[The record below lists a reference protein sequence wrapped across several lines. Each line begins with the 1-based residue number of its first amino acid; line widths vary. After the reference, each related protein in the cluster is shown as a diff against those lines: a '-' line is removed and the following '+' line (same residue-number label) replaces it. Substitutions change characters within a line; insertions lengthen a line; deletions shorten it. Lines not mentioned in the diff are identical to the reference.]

1 MEDATVCTGTATG
14 VIGAVGRNVLNSLSE
29 NAGNQLWPAMVEQNY
44 VQRVREL
51 VQKLVAPVADDVDER
66 DYYPAD
72 VIRAFAREG
81 CNAITLP
88 QEYGGRGMPYAMAV
102 ALCEE
107 IAASSAAT
115 AASLITIFQAQTM
128 LNLFGDESIKRQ
140 YLPQF
145 ASGLISAYA
154 LTEQNH
160 GSDIRRLDTKAQF
173 NGDSWTLNGEK
184 HFISAATEADFA
196 IVLAEAERG
205 VSAFAV
211 PLKLEGIEIY
221 EGRNS
226 STFGLRNGPH
236 MNVRFK
242 DVILPVNHLIGE
254 EGRGVRQ
261 AVTVLD
267 HSRTLAAAIS
277 IGIARAAFD
286 GALAFASGRKV
297 FDRRVLE
304 FQGIQWYFADMLA
317 EIDAARLL
325 VYRTAEALQAHDNI
339 ALWGSAAKLKASSVA
354 TSVAV
359 KAAQICGAY
368 GIMKHAPFG
377 RYIRDAKAYEIGG
390 GSSEVLKN
398 TIAKHLVQSA
408 SKAGARSG

>member
-1 MEDATVCTGTATG
+1 M
-14 VIGAVGRNVLNSLSE
+14 SLADHDFGE
-29 NAGNQLWPAMVEQNY
+29 QLWPAMVEQNY
-44 VQRVREL
+44 VRRLREL
-51 VQKLVAPVADDVDER
+51 VEQIVAPVADDVDER

-72 VIRAFAREG
+72 IIRTFAQEG
-81 CNAITLP
+81 YNAITLP
-88 QEYGGRGMPYAMAV
+88 VEYGGRGMPYAMAV

-128 LNLFGDESIKRQ
+128 LKIFGGESLKRQ
-140 YLPQF
+140 YLPLF
-145 ASGLISAYA
+145 AKGLISAYA

-160 GSDIRRLDTKAQF
+160 GSDIRKLDTKAKF
-173 NGDSWTLNGEK
+173 SRESWILNGEK

-211 PLKLEGIEIY
+211 PLKTDGIEIY

-226 STFGLRNGPH
+226 TTFGLRNGPH

-242 DVILPVNHLIGE
+242 DVVLPADHLVGE

-277 IGIARAAFD
+277 VGIARSAFD
-286 GALAFASGRKV
+286 GALRFASGRKV

-317 EIDAARLL
+317 DIDAARLL
-325 VYRTAEALQAHDNI
+325 VYRTAEALQTHDNI

-359 KAAQICGAY
+359 QAAQICGAY

-398 TIAKHLVQSA
+398 TIAKHLVLFA
-408 SKAGARSG
+408 AGAGAHSP

>member
-1 MEDATVCTGTATG
+1 MSVE
-14 VIGAVGRNVLNSLSE
+14 SE
-29 NAGNQLWPAMVEQNY
+29 QITDKLWPSMVDAAF
-44 VQRVREL
+44 VV
-51 VQKLVAPVADDVDER
+51 KLRDIVKRDIAPAADDIDEK
-66 DYYPAD
+66 DYYPAEI
-72 VIRAFAREG
+72 IRSLAREG
-81 CNAITLP
+81 YNAMTLP
-88 QEYGGRGMPYAMAV
+88 VEYGGRGMSYAMAV

-115 AASLITIFQAQTM
+115 AASIITIFQAQTM
-128 LNLFGDESIKRQ
+128 LNLFGEESLKRQ
-140 YLPQF
+140 YLPAF
-145 ASGLISAYA
+145 AEGLISAYA
-154 LTEQNH
+154 LTEENH
-160 GSDIRRLDTKAQF
+160 GSDIRRLDTKAKLT
-173 NGDSWTLNGEK
+173 GDRWILNGEK

-196 IVLAEAERG
+196 IVLAETDRG

-211 PLKLEGIEIY
+211 PLTQDGVEIY

-226 STFGLRNGPH
+226 ETFGLRNGPH

-242 DVILPVNHLIGE
+242 DVVLPENHLVGE

-277 IGIARAAFD
+277 IGIARSAFD
-286 GALAFASGRKV
+286 GALRFASGRKV

-317 EIDAARLL
+317 EIDSARLL
-325 VYRTAEALQAHDNI
+325 VYRTAEALQKHDNI

-354 TSVAV
+354 TNVAV
-359 KAAQICGAY
+359 RAAQICGAY

-377 RYIRDAKAYEIGG
+377 RYMRDAKAYEIGG

-398 TIAKHLVQSA
+398 TIAKHLVLTAAKIGQKSA
-408 SKAGARSG
+408 